1 MTFTHDTPSTKITEV
16 HHVNKWNPQIHTVD
30 EMIAAL
36 QAISDDGKGDYS
48 LIFVDSRGDYI
59 YIDDVD
65 DTEKA
70 VYLSN
75 DLSNW

>member
-1 MTFTHDTPSTKITEV
+1 MTLTHDTQSTKITEV
-16 HHVNKWNPQIHTVD
+16 HHVTKWIPQIHTVD
-30 EMIAAL
+30 EMIGAL
-36 QAISDDGKGDYS
+36 QAISAEGKGHYN
-48 LIFVDSRGDYI
+48 LIFTDALGDYI